1 MLFIRKIPALL
12 LLLLVFFVAG
22 CATMDRQAFVKAGK
36 PASNAVESHRGIN
49 SNNETNDS
57 NGVSIRG
64 NADTGFDSEKTGAE
78 PHTDQEIID
87 SALEYCQA
95 SNDFWEKGDLD
106 NAIDCL
112 DKAYSLTLRIDSSA
126 GPVIVQEKED
136 LRITIAKRMLEVYSS
151 RFTTV
156 NGFHK
161 AIPLVMNSHVQK
173 AIDLFTGREN
183 DWFMKVYARSGKY
196 RPAIVR
202 ELKKSGLPEELS
214 WLPLIESGFSTT
226 AISSA
231 RALGMW
237 QFIASTGYKYG
248 LNRDAWID
256 ERMNH
261 EKATMAAIAYLT
273 ELHQIFGDWT
283 TALAAYNCG
292 EARVLRVINTQKI
305 NYMDNFWD
313 LYEKLP
319 SETAFYVPKFLAVLH
334 IINNPSAYGITL
346 PPLEPEVEY
355 DKVNIDKQIAL
366 KTLATELY
374 VDYNHLRELNSEL
387 RQNVTPKTTYELKV
401 PKGTGEILVAKL
413 NNMSTYTPSTS
424 SFDASAVDYR
434 FHKIKNGESLSTIA
448 KKYNT
453 SINALMAINRLK
465 SKNHLRAGQELKIPA
480 GKYTYVATYT
490 APSGTSTKYTV
501 QKGDTLWKI
510 ADRFGTTVKSI
521 KAINGIDNPSLRVGQ
536 VLMLSGE
543 EKETKQGEN
552 SKNYTVRQGD
562 SPYII
567 AKKHSMNLSEF
578 LTINN
583 LEANSTIF
591 PGQEVKIF
599 TR

>member
-1 MLFIRKIPALL
+1 MLFIRKIPAHYLL
-12 LLLLVFFVAG
+12 ILVLSLTG
-22 CATMDRQAFVKAGK
+22 CATMDRQPSVRLEREG
-36 PASNAVESHRGIN
+36 ASIKESG
-49 SNNETNDS
+49 S
-57 NGVSIRG
+57 GLKQG
-64 NADTGFDSEKTGAE
+64 NISDKSREFSDKVRSSEPFDADNIAST
-78 PHTDQEIID
+78 HTEQEIID
-87 SALEYCQA
+87 SALEFCQA
-95 SNDFWEKGDLD
+95 SNDFWEQGDLD

-112 DKAYSLTLRIDSSA
+112 DKAYSLTLRIDNSA
-126 GPVIVQEKED
+126 SLAILQEKED

-156 NGFHK
+156 NGSYK

-173 AIDLFTGREN
+173 AIDLFAGREN
-183 DWFMKVYARSGKY
+183 KWFMKVYARSGKY

-202 ELKKSGLPEELS
+202 ELKKAGLPEELS
-214 WLPLIESGFSTT
+214 WLPLVESGFSTV

-248 LNRDAWID
+248 LNRDNWID
-256 ERMNH
+256 ERMNP
-261 EKATMAAIAYLT
+261 EKATIAAIAYLT

-292 EARVLRVINTQKI
+292 EARVLRVISTQKI

-319 SETAFYVPKFLAVLH
+319 DETAFYVPKFLAVLH

-346 PPLEPEVEY
+346 PSLEPEVEY
-355 DKVNIDKQIAL
+355 DKVNIDKQISL
-366 KTLATELY
+366 KTLATEMY
-374 VDYNHLRELNSEL
+374 VDYNYLRELNSEL
-387 RQNVTPKTTYELKV
+387 RQNVTPKTAYELKV
-401 PKGTGEILVAKL
+401 PKGKGSLLVAKL
-413 NNMSTYTPSTS
+413 NEMPAFTPSAS
-424 SFDASAVDYR
+424 SFNASATDYR
-434 FHKIKNGESLSTIA
+434 FHKVKNGESLSTIA

-453 SINALMAINRLK
+453 SINALMAINKLK
-465 SKNHLRAGQELKIPA
+465 SKNHLKAGEELKIPT

-521 KAINGIDNPSLRVGQ
+521 KAINGLDNPSLRVGQ

-543 EKETKQGEN
+543 EKEDKQGEN

-567 AKKHSMNLSEF
+567 AKRHSMNLSEF

-583 LEANSTIF
+583 LEPSSTIF

>member
-1 MLFIRKIPALL
+1 
-12 LLLLVFFVAG
+12 
-22 CATMDRQAFVKAGK
+22 
-36 PASNAVESHRGIN
+36 
-49 SNNETNDS
+49 
-57 NGVSIRG
+57 
-64 NADTGFDSEKTGAE
+64 
-78 PHTDQEIID
+78 
-87 SALEYCQA
+87 
-95 SNDFWEKGDLD
+95 
-106 NAIDCL
+106 
-112 DKAYSLTLRIDSSA
+112 
-126 GPVIVQEKED
+126 
-136 LRITIAKRMLEVYSS
+136 
-151 RFTTV
+151 
-156 NGFHK
+156 
-161 AIPLVMNSHVQK
+161 
-173 AIDLFTGREN
+173 
-183 DWFMKVYARSGKY
+183 
-196 RPAIVR
+196 
-202 ELKKSGLPEELS
+202 
-214 WLPLIESGFSTT
+214 
-226 AISSA
+226 
-231 RALGMW
+231 MW

-248 LNRDAWID
+248 LNRDNWID
-256 ERMNH
+256 ERMNP
-261 EKATMAAIAYLT
+261 EKATIAAIAYLT

-292 EARVLRVINTQKI
+292 EARVLRVISTQKI

-319 SETAFYVPKFLAVLH
+319 DETAFYVPKFLAVLH

-355 DKVNIDKQIAL
+355 DKVNIDKQISL
-366 KTLATELY
+366 KALATEMY
-374 VDYNHLRELNSEL
+374 VDYNYLRELNSEL

-401 PKGTGEILVAKL
+401 PKGKGEILVAKL
-413 NNMSTYTPSTS
+413 NNMPAYTPSAS
-424 SFDASAVDYR
+424 SFDASATDYR
-434 FHKIKNGESLSTIA
+434 FHKVKNGESLSTIA

-453 SINALMAINRLK
+453 SINALMAINKLK
-465 SKNHLRAGQELKIPA
+465 SKNHLKAGEELKIPT

-521 KAINGIDNPSLRVGQ
+521 KAINGLDNPSLRVGQ

-543 EKETKQGEN
+543 EKEDKQGEN

-567 AKKHSMNLSEF
+567 AKRHSMNLSEF

-583 LEANSTIF
+583 LEPNSTIF

>member
-1 MLFIRKIPALL
+1 MLFIRKIPARF
-12 LLLLVFFVAG
+12 LLLLVLFITG
-22 CATMDRQAFVKAGK
+22 CTTIDRQAFVKVETQ
-36 PASNAVESHRGIN
+36 ASSEAN
-49 SNNETNDS
+49 SNNKKNS
-57 NGVSIRG
+57 NSVPGESKRYFARG
-64 NADTGFDSEKTGAE
+64 NTDTVFNDERFSAE

-112 DKAYSLTLRIDSSA
+112 DKAYSLTLQIDSSA
-126 GPVIVQEKED
+126 SPVIVQEKED

-173 AIDLFTGREN
+173 ALDLFSGKEN
-183 DWFMKVYARSGKY
+183 EWFLKVYARSGKY

-202 ELKKSGLPEELS
+202 ELKKAGLPEELS

-248 LNRDAWID
+248 LNRDTWID
-256 ERMNH
+256 ERMNP
-261 EKATMAAIAYLT
+261 EKATQAAIAYLT

-292 EARVLRVINTQKI
+292 EARVLKVISTQKI

-334 IINNPSAYGITL
+334 IINNPSAYGIEL
-346 PPLEPEVEY
+346 PPLENEIDY
-355 DKVNIDKQIAL
+355 DKVNIDKQISL
-366 KTLATELY
+366 KTLASEMY

-387 RQNVTPKTTYELKV
+387 RQNVTPKTAYELKV
-401 PKGTGEILVAKL
+401 PKGKGEILVAKL
-413 NNMSTYTPSTS
+413 NDMPTYTPSAS
-424 SFDASAVDYR
+424 SFTASASDYR
-434 FHKIKNGESLSTIA
+434 YHKIKNGESLSTIA

-453 SINALMAINRLK
+453 SMNALMAINNLK
-465 SKNHLRAGQELKIPA
+465 SKNHLKAGSELKIPT
-480 GKYTYVATYT
+480 GKYTYVATYS
-490 APSGTSTKYTV
+490 APSGNSTKYKV

-536 VLMLSGE
+536 ELMITGE
-543 EKETKQGEN
+543 EQAVKRGEDR
-552 SKNYTVRQGD
+552 SNYTVKQGD
-562 SPYII
+562 TPYLI
-567 AKKHSMNLSEF
+567 AKRHSMNLSEF

-583 LEANSTIF
+583 LDPDSTIF

-599 TR
+599 MR